1 MTEFFAIFESMRQK
15 YHAPEAE
22 PLPYA
27 LLNALLADS
36 FGSDGIEGFEDNEQ
50 EW

>member
-1 MTEFFAIFESMRQK
+1 MTEFFAIVEDMRQK
-15 YHAPEAE
+15 YHAPE
-22 PLPYA
+22 PLQYA

-36 FGSDGIEGFEDNEQ
+36 FGSDGIEGFEDNEL

>member
-1 MTEFFAIFESMRQK
+1 MRKK

-22 PLPYA
+22 PMPYA
-27 LLNALLADS
+27 LLYSLLADS
-36 FGSDGIEGFEDNEQ
+36 FGSDGIEGFEDKEQ